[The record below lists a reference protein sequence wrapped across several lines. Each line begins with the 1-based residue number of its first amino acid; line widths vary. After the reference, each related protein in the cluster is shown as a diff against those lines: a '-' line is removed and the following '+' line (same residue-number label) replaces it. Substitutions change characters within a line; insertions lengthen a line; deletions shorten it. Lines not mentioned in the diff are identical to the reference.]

1 MSQPPK
7 PPIQKPRGLGRG
19 LSALLGDDEVAA
31 TVAPAPA
38 PAPPPLPDYPSK
50 EVANTY
56 APNRPPL
63 TLPIAG
69 ERRWRAAQKAQL
81 HDVPVVIRSIG
92 DMDALQLGLIENL
105 QRADLTPI
113 DEALGYRKLMDD
125 FSQTQDDLAKT
136 MGRSRP
142 HVANTLRLLDLPASV
157 QEMIR
162 IGQLSAGQGRAMLG
176 LADPAA
182 MAARAVEEK
191 LSVRDV
197 ERLAGA
203 EKKKGKG
210 GQGGKAGAKTTKSG
224 DTQALE
230 KRIEEALG
238 LKADLKLRGVG
249 EQSLLT
255 LEIRDY
261 DQLDTVVERLTRR

>member
-1 MSQPPK
+1 
-7 PPIQKPRGLGRG
+7 
-19 LSALLGDDEVAA
+19 
-31 TVAPAPA
+31 
-38 PAPPPLPDYPSK
+38 
-50 EVANTY
+50 
-56 APNRPPL
+56 
-63 TLPIAG
+63 
-69 ERRWRAAQKAQL
+69 
-81 HDVPVVIRSIG
+81 
-92 DMDALQLGLIENL
+92 
-105 QRADLTPI
+105 
-113 DEALGYRKLMDD
+113 
-125 FSQTQDDLAKT
+125 
-136 MGRSRP
+136 
-142 HVANTLRLLDLPASV
+142 
-157 QEMIR
+157 
-162 IGQLSAGQGRAMLG
+162 MLG